1 MNRTC
6 PVASLAFVA
15 MPASRATRAIVPA
28 SVTDLYEP
36 WRPIATA
43 VTRSRVRMRADM
55 RGSSSAAARSTNVLP
70 ICTCAPACIPAVR
83 SRPII
88 RARTSSSP
96 AMLTSP
102 IVREVMLQ
110 TFAPDDP

>member
-1 MNRTC
+1 
-6 PVASLAFVA
+6 
-15 MPASRATRAIVPA
+15 
-28 SVTDLYEP
+28 
-36 WRPIATA
+36 
-43 VTRSRVRMRADM
+43 MRADM
-55 RGSSSAAARSTNVLP
+55 RGSSSAAARSTNVSP